1 MEKKSKLSSK
11 KLMIIIAAVF
21 LVCAAALG
29 ILAYSQNRVKQ
40 VASEEDYGY
49 VNPDETK
56 ADPDAGITIDGVL
69 DEKEYQDNNW
79 LYMRNDNGNATVD
92 IAMTSYYGEKGMY
105 FVYDVTESTP
115 IYVNLNRSSTFNSC
129 VEMYLA
135 LSDVTSMDSSEIFEI
150 DLLPTGD
157 MVFKQRNGKGAFMD
171 VATTS
176 DKMAHL
182 GATTKGGEIN
192 TEDCYGYCLE
202 FYIPWDYLEFLGMDV
217 KEIKTDYVFV
227 NTAHIT
233 SYNYAGNAETD
244 RYWYSFAQQLGGNGW
259 GNVSLY
265 YRFDKDGVIG
275 TVPVELVQG
284 DHYTMEG
291 VDRVIPGVKTHVE
304 ITPEDG
310 YAINSI
316 LVNGEEY
323 IKKVSYNEDGSISLD
338 IRGVKEGLKI
348 SASAEAVTEGNKTLS
363 GTVKVHKVGGDSL
376 KGVTASYVGPNGEK
390 PITIDSK
397 GNFKLTDLK
406 QGFYTITVEKAG
418 YEKIERGIYLN
429 RNIDT
434 ELVLEYLMF
443 EVESGRCWQLEYVND
458 GIINKMGGFGSLV
471 TTDSYKKF
479 SVEANFKYYED
490 VAESLEEQDRQEQ
503 RQGIRIKFSNDKYW
517 HIDLL
522 YQKEKYFIQYAK
534 ATTASIFNFRDIYVL
549 SEEEVEKFKSED
561 GIQLKVVRDGN
572 RAIIYL
578 GGNLIAVED
587 LDKEYVN
594 LTARVGFESW
604 GPFTDVRSME
614 YKITSDTGVDVNA
627 LYFGYHKAWDVTKQF
642 EGVVSQP
649 KGGNTVWLRFF
660 EKLTDID
667 MTIKVLDN
675 PKSDKVVP
683 STNLRFEFDNDKVF
697 LASIGINSGDGT
709 IHIWNQKSTT
719 NAKTKSLYKFT
730 TDEQAQYMTEEGID
744 FRFVRSGTELL
755 FFIGGEYKTSVDLSE
770 YIKDDTKAIVSIQH
784 HGDQDVPYVM
794 PFTVSEQTDSVT
806 ITQKESAGKE
816 YKTEKGTTVSVS
828 AEEGYYI
835 KKLSLNGK
843 DVSEGL
849 TLDGRYI
856 FVAEEANYTMKATLV
871 KCIFET
877 TYGWNLLEQNQ
888 GTKDGVTTGMVSLPD
903 GGTTRTNLSF
913 IKKYADMDLTWR
925 IKDHP
930 NSDASNTTAPRTSF
944 EFIFDEVLKGDNKKF
959 TLSVSES
966 NKGVVQIQN
975 TSGLKDKAY
984 YSYYNF
990 DEEDTAK
997 YRSADGIDFRMVRQ
1011 GTNFHLF
1018 VDGEY
1023 KTSVDLSEY
1032 IKADTKATVRINHN
1046 DDEGVKLEMP
1056 YAVTD
1061 KVDIGKIYF
1070 GYHRAW
1076 DVTNQFNGSVSQ
1088 PKGGNTVW
1096 LRFLEKITTMDLN
1109 IKILDNPNSDEEV
1122 PSTNVRFEFDG
1133 GETFLVSVG
1142 VNSNDGTI
1150 HLWNQKSTTNEKAKS
1165 LFKFSAEE
1173 QAQYE
1178 TEEGID
1184 FRVVRNGT
1192 DVLFFLDGEY
1202 KACVDL
1208 SEFVE
1213 ADTPAIVSI
1222 QHVGDKGVPYV
1233 MPFTMIETLTPIK
1246 VKDNTEE
1253 TLGSLKTL
1261 FAYNETIV
1269 VKGDE
1274 LNDSSKYLSAI
1285 QLDNNEETPLSMKG
1299 IITFHVAGDS
1309 HTVTGK
1315 YKTAIFEANNQWI
1328 LVNQNQGTK
1337 DGVTSGV
1344 VTLPNGGDSN
1354 TLYLYRSGSEGQK
1367 GYDYGD
1373 IDLTLT
1379 LRDYQSVGDKP
1390 RYLVKFIF
1398 KTGNGEKVLQL
1409 YVDEGGRIR
1418 TSQHTTLPIGSNVLY
1433 NFTTAEASAYRGN
1446 GIDVR
1451 ILREGAKLS
1460 FYVGGEFKKSL
1471 DLAAHIDNE
1480 TMSRIGIVH
1489 NYEAGVQVDIPY
1501 KLSFPTKK
1509 VIGQD
1514 GAKYLS
1520 ILGDG
1525 ISMCTGMPNNPDGTS
1540 TATNN
1545 STTAVNNA
1553 SSIYGNPLNFGIKD
1567 DWTKTYWGRS
1577 LETNNMQLLVNNSVS
1592 GGKLYEDANATTHKA
1607 GYKRAGE
1614 LHANTGALSGEKPD
1628 VIYLYMGTEDRKQ
1641 TGVNNRI
1648 SEFEQRYRET
1658 LNMFVSK
1665 YPDAEIFCFTTM
1677 AYSESGKYWG
1687 DGTTASQSATPRMQ
1701 MVNASIRKITSEYEN
1716 ATLVDIADII
1726 KNDDTFNS
1734 HFPTTG
1740 TYITPMASTHKK
1752 IAERLQ
1758 EALESQ
1764 FRVESQI
1771 TLVNETED
1779 EGYLSMESPREIYA
1793 LGDKVVIKTEA
1804 VNASHYLHSLTVD
1817 GKKVEVSSDG
1827 TYELTVSRVSH
1838 VVESTFRKKI
1848 FEDNT
1853 SWVLSEQNQ
1862 GTVNGVTSGVVTLL
1876 NGGDSNTLYLYR
1888 SSSDG
1893 QKGYDYGDIDLT
1905 LTLRDYQAV
1914 DGKPRFLV
1922 KFIFKTDSGEKVLQL
1937 YVDEGGRIRTS
1948 QHDSLPIGSNVLYN
1962 FATTEAS
1969 AYRGDGVDVR
1979 ILREGTKLSFYVD
1992 GEFKKSL
1999 DLATHIDSGTMSR
2012 IGIIH
2017 NYDEG
2022 VQVDIPYKLSFP
2034 EKESTEGK
2042 YLSILGDGISM
2053 STGEPDSSL
2062 NNTTIANNNKTPSS
2076 GESGIYGNTVNND
2089 IGSDYTKLYWAQS
2102 LTANGMQLLVNN
2114 SVCEGKMATYDTST
2128 NPILT
2133 RAVNL
2138 HADTGTLNG
2147 TEPDV
2152 IYLYMGTEDRKQ
2164 KNLGDG
2170 QTANLNSF
2178 ETAYRA
2184 TLQAITDEYQDA
2196 EVFCFTT
2203 MGYDSGAAND
2213 PYRGEGGTNPN
2224 SGGVQRMRNANNIIK
2239 KVASEFEHVTLVDI
2253 SHFITKDNY
2262 RSEGYFK
2269 DAGKMITPSLK
2280 AHNKI
2285 AEILQEALES
2295 QFKVGYEISLSST
2308 GKGEVKTDKAA
2319 YKLGNTA
2326 TITTIPA
2333 NDNCYLASLKVDG
2346 EPVEVNAAGTYSF
2359 TVTKNN
2365 HTVEAIFKDKISV
2378 VTINDTSLFYINDKK
2393 TSIADPF
2400 VLDNGD
2406 GTYYLY
2412 GTTASG
2418 LDTYAYSSTDLM
2430 TWTEVGSVLDA
2441 SCKEVLQKDIWA
2453 PEVVKEGDT
2462 YYMFFSATPKSD
2474 GSVGNAEK
2482 QLMVATSKNP
2492 DKGFKL
2498 VDFTDK
2504 HAIDANKYSH
2514 SYAKYLLFEPE
2525 TYTEFAGRNSGYTG
2539 AIDPHPYVDEAGTKY
2554 LFWKVEQ
2561 APGNICVVKMN
2572 NWLEPDW
2579 STAKVVLDSTGELN
2593 DNVEGPAVIKH
2604 GSKYYLTYSTG
2615 TYENNTYQVRVAY
2628 ADSITGAY
2636 TKLSAENGG
2645 ILLSGEQVGNPSI
2658 TGTGHHSFVTVGEQ
2672 LYIVYHKHD
2681 DLSQNG
2687 KDRHH
2692 AIDEVKWNK
2701 NGDDLDVMYVNG
2713 PTSTYQP
2720 KIIGSAY
2727 TNIAGTATV
2736 SGTTDA
2742 SYLTDGLL
2750 SVQKN
2755 GNATF
2760 INNIKETSIA
2770 NTTTFTFEFNSVKE
2784 VGAIMTYNS
2793 KNDTTFF
2800 KNISRIEMI
2809 GEKDGQ
2815 NVIYYMN
2822 NVKFNEAYYTDNK
2835 VIPGSAAYAV
2845 FNPLNIKSIKITVEV
2860 PAGQS
2865 SVGISE
2871 IKILGK

>member
-1 MEKKSKLSSK
+1 MEKTSKLTAK
-11 KLMIIIAAVF
+11 KLIAIIASVF
-21 LVCAAALG
+21 VVCGVVLG
-29 ILAYSQNRVKQ
+29 VLAFIRNHPRQ
-40 VASEEDYGY
+40 VASTEEYGY

-56 ADPDAGITIDGVL
+56 AEPDEGITIDGVL
-69 DEKEYQDNNW
+69 DEAVYQNNKW
-79 LYMRNDNGNATVD
+79 LYLHNDNGNSMVD

-105 FVYDVTESTP
+105 FVYDVTENTP
-115 IYVNLNRSSTFNSC
+115 IYVNLNRSSILNSC

-135 LSDVTSMDSSEIFEI
+135 LSDVTSMESSKIFEI
-150 DLLPTGD
+150 DMLPTGD
-157 MVFKQRNGKGAFMD
+157 FIFKQRNGKGAFMD
-171 VATTS
+171 VATT
-176 DKMAHL
+176 DELMPHL
-182 GATTKGGEIN
+182 GATTKGGKIN
-192 TEDCYGYCLE
+192 TEECYGYNLE
-202 FYIPWDYLEFLGMDV
+202 FFIPWDYMEWLGMDV
-217 KEIKTDYVFV
+217 DTMQTEHVYI
-227 NTAHIT
+227 NPAHIT
-233 SYNYAGNAETD
+233 SFNETGTTETD
-244 RYWYSFAQQLGGNGW
+244 RYWYSFAKQLGGNGW
-259 GNVSLY
+259 GNVPLY
-265 YRFDKDGVIG
+265 YRFDKDGAIG
-275 TVPVELVQG
+275 TSPVELTAG
-284 DHYTMEG
+284 EHYEISG
-291 VDRVIPGVKTHVE
+291 AKAVIPGMKAYVTIK
-304 ITPEDG
+304 PEEG
-310 YAINSI
+310 YALNSI

-323 IKKVSYNEDGSISLD
+323 IKKVSYNEDGSVNLYV
-338 IRGVKEGLKI
+338 RGVKEGLKI
-348 SASAEAVTEGNKTLS
+348 SAVAEQVTEGNKTLS
-363 GTVKVHKVGGDSL
+363 GTVVMHKIGGDSL
-376 KGVTASYVGPNGEK
+376 NGVEVIYSGPNGEK
-390 PITIDSK
+390 PITLDGK
-397 GNFKLTDLK
+397 GGFILPDLK
-406 QGFYTITVEKAG
+406 QGYYTITVEKKG
-418 YEKIERGIYLN
+418 YEKLVRKICLN
-429 RNIDT
+429 RNIET
-434 ELVLEYLMF
+434 ELTLEYQNF
-443 EVESGRCWQLEYVND
+443 TVESGNCWILDDQND
-458 GIINKMGGFGSLV
+458 GTLSKLGGYGSVLTSDTYNKFTVS
-471 TTDSYKKF
+471 
-479 SVEANFKYYED
+479 ANFKYDTELAKTCELTD
-490 VAESLEEQDRQEQ
+490 AVEQ
-503 RQGIRIKFSNDKYW
+503 RQGYRIKFSNDKFW
-517 HIDLL
+517 QIHLL
-522 YQKEKYFIQYAK
+522 HQDGKYIIQYAK
-534 ATTASIFNFRDIYVL
+534 FTGDKSVSKFRSVYEL
-549 SEEEVEKFKSED
+549 SESDIAKYQSKE
-561 GIQLKVVRDGN
+561 GIQFKIMRDGRYAN
-572 RAIIYL
+572 LYL
-578 GGNLIAVED
+578 DGQLVMIEK
-587 LDKEYVN
+587 LDEAYKG
-594 LTARVGFESW
+594 TSAQIGFESW
-604 GPFTDVRSME
+604 VLNREDVTSID
-614 YKITSDTGVDVNA
+614 YKITSGTAFDIKKF
-627 LYFGYHKAWDVTKQF
+627 YFGYHKAWDVTTQY
-642 EGVVSQP
+642 EGYVTQP
-649 KGGNTVWLRFF
+649 KGGNTVWLRFY

-667 MTIKVLDN
+667 MTINVLDN

-730 TDEQAQYMTEEGID
+730 ADEQAQYMTEKGID
-744 FRFVRSGTELL
+744 FRFVRSGTELI

-770 YIKDDTKAIVSIQH
+770 YIKDDTKAIVSLQH
-784 HGDQDVPYVM
+784 YGDQDVPYVM
-794 PFTVSEQTDSVT
+794 KFTVSEKTDSVT

-856 FVAEEANYTMKATLV
+856 FVAEEANYNMKATLV
-871 KCIFET
+871 RCIFET

-903 GGTTRTNLSF
+903 GGTTRTNLNF
-913 IKKYADMDLTWR
+913 LKKYADMDLTWR

-930 NSDASNTTAPRTSF
+930 DSDASNKTAPRTSF
-944 EFIFDEVLKGDNKKF
+944 EFVFDEVLKGDNKKF

-975 TSGLKDKAY
+975 LSGLKDKQY

-997 YRSADGIDFRMVRQ
+997 YCTADGIDFRMVRQ

-1032 IKADTKATVRINHN
+1032 IKADTKAQVRINHN

-1070 GYHRAW
+1070 GYHSAW

-1088 PKGGNTVW
+1088 PNGGNDKW
-1096 LRFLEKITTMDLN
+1096 LRFLEKLTTMDLN

-1150 HLWNQKSTTNEKAKS
+1150 HLWNQKSTTNEKTKS

-1208 SEFVE
+1208 SEFVK

-1233 MPFTMIETLTPIK
+1233 MPFTMVETLTPIK
-1246 VKDNTEE
+1246 VKDNTEAA
-1253 TLGSLKTL
+1253 LGSLKTL
-1261 FAYNETIV
+1261 FVYNGTIV
-1269 VKGDE
+1269 VKEDE

-1285 QLDNNEETPLSMKG
+1285 QLDDNEETPLNMKG
-1299 IITFHVAGDS
+1299 IMTFHVEGDS

-1315 YKTAIFEANNQWI
+1315 YKTAIFEANNEWI
-1328 LVNQNQGTK
+1328 LVNQNQGTEN
-1337 DGVTSGV
+1337 GVTSGV

-1354 TLYLYRSGSEGQK
+1354 TLYLYRSGSKGQE

-1398 KTGNGEKVLQL
+1398 KTDNGEKVLQL

-1418 TSQHTTLPIGSNVLY
+1418 ISKHDNLPIESHVLY
-1433 NFTTAEASAYRGN
+1433 KFTTAESAAYRDN

-1451 ILREGAKLS
+1451 ILREGTKLS
-1460 FYVGGEFKKSL
+1460 FYVGGEFRKSL

-1480 TMSRIGIVH
+1480 TMSRIGIIH

-1514 GAKYLS
+1514 GTKYLS
-1520 ILGDG
+1520 ILGDE
-1525 ISMCTGMPNNPDGTS
+1525 ISMSTGKPENSDNNT
-1540 TATNN
+1540 TTFTNN
-1545 STTAVNNA
+1545 TTC
-1553 SSIYGNPLNFGIKD
+1553 IYGNGRNFGIGN
-1567 DWTKTYWGRS
+1567 DWTKLYWGQS
-1577 LETNNMQLLVNNSVS
+1577 LVTNNLQLLVNNSAS
-1592 GGKLYEDANATTHKA
+1592 DGLLYTTRSEDSSKLA
-1607 GYKRAGE
+1607 GYLRANQ
-1614 LHANTGALSGEKPD
+1614 LHDNTDAGITNGTEPD
-1628 VIYLYMGTEDRKQ
+1628 IIYLYMGTLDYMD
-1641 TGVNNRI
+1641 T
-1648 SEFEQRYRET
+1648 
-1658 LNMFVSK
+1658 
-1665 YPDAEIFCFTTM
+1665 AE
-1677 AYSESGKYWG
+1677 
-1687 DGTTASQSATPRMQ
+1687 ATPIAEKYEATLQ
-1701 MVNASIRKITSEYEN
+1701 TITSEYGDAEVFCFTVMPYFRSASGFPPESMIIRMKALNNCIRDIASKYEN
-1716 ATLVDIADII
+1716 VTLVDIENII
-1726 KNDDTFNS
+1726 TSENYTEYYPSIGSN
-1734 HFPTTG
+1734 HIMPNAAG
-1740 TYITPMASTHKK
+1740 HEL
-1752 IAERLQ
+1752 IAARLQ
-1758 EALESQ
+1758 KALESQ
-1764 FRVESQI
+1764 FAIESQI
-1771 TLVNETED
+1771 TLVNETEN
-1779 EGYLSMESPREIYA
+1779 EGYLSINSSKETYA
-1793 LGDKVVIKTEA
+1793 LGDKVVIKAEP
-1804 VNASHYLHSLTVD
+1804 VNSAYYLHSLTVD
-1817 GKKVEVSSDG
+1817 GKEVEVTSDG
-1827 TYELTVSRVSH
+1827 TYELTVSKVSH
-1838 VVESTFRKKI
+1838 VVESTFRKKV
-1848 FEDNT
+1848 FRDNEN
-1853 SWVLSEQNQ
+1853 WNLAKQNQ
-1862 GTVNGVTSGVVTLL
+1862 GTVDGVT
-1876 NGGDSNTLYLYR
+1876 NGTITIPGNTQNWLYLYEKEN
-1888 SSSDG
+1888 G
-1893 QKGYDYGDIDLT
+1893 VAQYGDVDLT
-1905 LTLRDYQAV
+1905 FTLKDFGGSGNSWSQI
-1914 DGKPRFLV
+1914 
-1922 KFIFKTDSGEKVLQL
+1922 KFAFKNANNEEKVLFLTVSEKNEKAVFEITNSSSMQ
-1937 YVDEGGRIRTS
+1937 
-1948 QHDSLPIGSNVLYN
+1948 IG
-1962 FATTEAS
+1962 TTICELD
-1969 AYRGDGVDVR
+1969 YTKYTDKGVDIRVV
-1979 ILREGTKLSFYVD
+1979 REGTKILLYADVNNE
-1992 GEFKKSL
+1992 GENIFKKRIDIPEYIEEGSL
-1999 DLATHIDSGTMSR
+1999 AR
-2012 IGIIH
+2012 IGINH
-2017 NYDEG
+2017 NGDGGKQIE
-2022 VQVDIPYKLSFP
+2022 IPYKLSFP
-2034 EKESTEGK
+2034 EKESIEGK

-2062 NNTTIANNNKTPSS
+2062 NNTTIANNQKTPSS
-2076 GESGIYGNTVNND
+2076 GENGIYGNKVDND

-2102 LTANGMQLLVNN
+2102 LTTNGMQLLVNN

-2128 NPILT
+2128 NPVLT

-2178 ETAYRA
+2178 ETAYRT

-2213 PYRGEGGTNPN
+2213 PYRGEGGTNPD

-2308 GKGEVKTDKAA
+2308 GKGEVKTDKVA

-2378 VTINDTSLFYINDKK
+2378 ATINDTSLFYINDKK

-2482 QLMVATSKNP
+2482 QLMVATSKYP

-2498 VDFTDK
+2498 VDFTGK
-2504 HAIDANKYSH
+2504 RTIDATKYPQG
-2514 SYAKYLLFEPE
+2514 YTKYLLFEPE
-2525 TYTEFAGRNSGYTG
+2525 IYTTFAGGNSGYTG
-2539 AIDPHPYVDEAGTKY
+2539 AIDPHLYTDEDGTKY
-2554 LFWKVEQ
+2554 LFWKIEQ
-2561 APGNICVVKMN
+2561 VPARICVVTMKS
-2572 NWLEPDW
+2572 WLEPDW
-2579 STAKVVLDSTGELN
+2579 NTAKVVLTSEGEDN
-2593 DNVEGPAVIKH
+2593 DNVEGPEVIERS
-2604 GSKYYLTYSTG
+2604 GKYYLTYSTG
-2615 TYENNTYQVRVAY
+2615 TYEDNSYQVRVAV
-2628 ADSITGAY
+2628 ADSITGTY
-2636 TKLSAENGG
+2636 KKLSAQKGG
-2645 ILLSGEQVGNPSI
+2645 ILLSGKQVGNPSI
-2658 TGTGHHSFVTVGEQ
+2658 TGTGHHSFVTVGDQ
-2672 LYIVYHKHD
+2672 LYIIYHKHD
-2681 DLSQNG
+2681 DLSKNG

-2692 AIDEVKWNK
+2692 AIDEVKWIK

-2720 KIIGSAY
+2720 KIIGSQY
-2727 TNIAGTATV
+2727 SNIAGIAAV
-2736 SGTTDA
+2736 LGTDA
-2742 SYLTDGLL
+2742 SYLKDGLI

-2755 GNATF
+2755 GNTTF
-2760 INNIKETSIA
+2760 TNLVKETEI
-2770 NTTTFTFEFNSVKE
+2770 NKTTTFTFEFDSVKE
-2784 VGAIMTYNS
+2784 VGAIMAYNS
-2793 KNDTTFF
+2793 KEDLAFF
-2800 KNISRIEMI
+2800 KSVLRIELI
-2809 GEKDGQ
+2809 GEND
-2815 NVIYYMN
+2815 VYYIDDIAFDVAN
-2822 NVKFNEAYYTDNK
+2822 YADNK
-2835 VIPGSAAYAV
+2835 VTPASAAYAV
-2845 FNPLNIKSIKITVEV
+2845 FESLQVKTIKITVEV
-2860 PAGQS
+2860 PKGQEK
-2865 SVGISE
+2865 VGISE

>member
-1 MEKKSKLSSK
+1 MEKTSKLTTK
-11 KLMIIIAAVF
+11 KLIAIIASVF
-21 LVCAAALG
+21 VVCGVVLG
-29 ILAYSQNRVKQ
+29 VLAFIRNHPRQ
-40 VASEEDYGY
+40 VASTEEYGY

-56 ADPDAGITIDGVL
+56 AEPDEGITIDGVL
-69 DEKEYQDNNW
+69 DEAVYQNNKW
-79 LYMRNDNGNATVD
+79 LYLHNDNGNSMVD

-105 FVYDVTESTP
+105 FVYDVTENTP
-115 IYVNLNRSSTFNSC
+115 IYVNLNRSSILNSC

-135 LSDVTSMDSSEIFEI
+135 LSDVTSMESSKIFEI
-150 DLLPTGD
+150 DMLPTGD
-157 MVFKQRNGKGAFMD
+157 FIFKQRNGKGAFMD
-171 VATTS
+171 VATT
-176 DKMAHL
+176 DELMPHL
-182 GATTKGGEIN
+182 GATTKGGKIN
-192 TEDCYGYCLE
+192 TEECYGYNLE
-202 FYIPWDYLEFLGMDV
+202 FFIPWDYMEWLGMDV
-217 KEIKTDYVFV
+217 DTMQTEHVYI
-227 NTAHIT
+227 NPAHIT
-233 SYNYAGNAETD
+233 SFNETGTTETD
-244 RYWYSFAQQLGGNGW
+244 RYWYSFAKQLGGNGW
-259 GNVSLY
+259 GNVPLY
-265 YRFDKDGVIG
+265 YRFDKDGAIG
-275 TVPVELVQG
+275 TSPVELTAG
-284 DHYTMEG
+284 EHYEISG
-291 VDRVIPGVKTHVE
+291 AKAVIPGMKAYVTIK
-304 ITPEDG
+304 PEEG
-310 YAINSI
+310 YALKSI
-316 LVNGEEY
+316 LVNGEEH
-323 IKKVSYNEDGSISLD
+323 IKKVSYNEDGSVNLYV
-338 IRGVKEGLKI
+338 RGVKEGLKI
-348 SASAEAVTEGNKTLS
+348 SAVAEQVTEGNKTLS
-363 GTVKVHKVGGDSL
+363 GTVVMHKIGGDSL
-376 KGVTASYVGPNGEK
+376 NGVEVIYSGPNGEK
-390 PITIDSK
+390 PITLDGK
-397 GNFKLTDLK
+397 GGFILPDLK
-406 QGFYTITVEKAG
+406 QGYYTITVEKKG
-418 YEKIERGIYLN
+418 YEKLVRKICLN
-429 RNIDT
+429 RNIET
-434 ELVLEYLMF
+434 ELTLEYQNF
-443 EVESGRCWQLEYVND
+443 TVESGNCWILDDQND
-458 GIINKMGGFGSLV
+458 GTLSKLGGYGSVLTSDTYNKFTVS
-471 TTDSYKKF
+471 
-479 SVEANFKYYED
+479 ANFKYDTELAKTCELTD
-490 VAESLEEQDRQEQ
+490 AVEQ
-503 RQGIRIKFSNDKYW
+503 RQGYRIKFSNDKFW
-517 HIDLL
+517 QIHLL
-522 YQKEKYFIQYAK
+522 HQDGKYIIQYAK
-534 ATTASIFNFRDIYVL
+534 FTGDKSVSKFRSVYEL
-549 SEEEVEKFKSED
+549 SESDIAKYQSKE
-561 GIQLKVVRDGN
+561 GIQFKIMRDGRYAN
-572 RAIIYL
+572 LYL
-578 GGNLIAVED
+578 DGQLVMIEK
-587 LDKEYVN
+587 LDEAYKG
-594 LTARVGFESW
+594 TSAQIGFESW
-604 GPFTDVRSME
+604 VLNREDVTSID
-614 YKITSDTGVDVNA
+614 YKITSGTAFDIKKF
-627 LYFGYHKAWDVTKQF
+627 YFGYHKAWDVTTQY
-642 EGVVSQP
+642 EGYVTQP
-649 KGGNTVWLRFF
+649 KGGNTVWLRFY

-667 MTIKVLDN
+667 MTINVLDN

-730 TDEQAQYMTEEGID
+730 ADEQAQYMTEKGID

-770 YIKDDTKAIVSIQH
+770 YIKDDTKAIVSLQH
-784 HGDQDVPYVM
+784 YGDQDVPYVM
-794 PFTVSEQTDSVT
+794 KFTVSEKTDSVT

-856 FVAEEANYTMKATLV
+856 FVAEEANYNMKATLV
-871 KCIFET
+871 RCIFET

-903 GGTTRTNLSF
+903 GGTTRTNLNF
-913 IKKYADMDLTWR
+913 LKKYADMDLTWR

-930 NSDASNTTAPRTSF
+930 DSDASNKTAPRTSF
-944 EFIFDEVLKGDNKKF
+944 EFVFDEVLKGDNKKF

-975 TSGLKDKAY
+975 LSGLKDKQY

-997 YRSADGIDFRMVRQ
+997 YCTADGIDFRMVRQ
-1011 GTNFHLF
+1011 GTKFHLF

-1032 IKADTKATVRINHN
+1032 ITADTKATVRINHN

-1088 PKGGNTVW
+1088 PNGGNTVW
-1096 LRFLEKITTMDLN
+1096 LRFLEKLTTMDLN

-1208 SEFVE
+1208 SEFVK

-1222 QHVGDKGVPYV
+1222 QHVGDKGVPYI
-1233 MPFTMIETLTPIK
+1233 MPFTMVETLTPIK
-1246 VKDNTEE
+1246 VKDNTEAA
-1253 TLGSLKTL
+1253 LGSLKTL
-1261 FAYNETIV
+1261 FAYNGTIV
-1269 VKGDE
+1269 VKEDK

-1285 QLDNNEETPLSMKG
+1285 QLDDDEETPLNMKG
-1299 IITFHVAGDS
+1299 IMTFHVEGDS

-1328 LVNQNQGTK
+1328 LVNQNQGTEN
-1337 DGVTSGV
+1337 GVTSGV

-1398 KTGNGEKVLQL
+1398 KTDNGEKVLQL

-1418 TSQHTTLPIGSNVLY
+1418 TSQHATLPIGSNVLY
-1433 NFTTAEASAYRGN
+1433 NFTTAETSAYRGN

-1451 ILREGAKLS
+1451 ILREGTKLS
-1460 FYVGGEFKKSL
+1460 FYVGGEFRKSL

-1501 KLSFPTKK
+1501 KLSFPTRK

-1525 ISMCTGMPNNPDGTS
+1525 ISMCTGMPNNPDGTA

-1614 LHANTGALSGEKPD
+1614 LHADTGALSGEKPD

-1677 AYSESGKYWG
+1677 AYSEGGKYWG

-1701 MVNASIRKITSEYEN
+1701 MVNASIRKIASEYEN

-1726 KNDDTFNS
+1726 KNDATFSS
-1734 HFPTTG
+1734 HFPATG
-1740 TYITPMASTHKK
+1740 TYITPLAYTHEL
-1752 IAERLQ
+1752 IAARLQ
-1758 EALESQ
+1758 KALESQ
-1764 FRVESQI
+1764 FAIESQI
-1771 TLVNETED
+1771 TLVNGTQD

-1804 VNASHYLHSLTVD
+1804 VNAAHYLHSLTVD

-1853 SWVLSEQNQ
+1853 SWILSEQNQ
-1862 GTVNGVTSGVVTLL
+1862 GTENGVTRGIVTLP

-1888 SSSDG
+1888 SGSDG
-1893 QKGYDYGDIDLT
+1893 QRGYDYGDIDLT

-1914 DGKPRFLV
+1914 DGRPRFLV

-1962 FATTEAS
+1962 FTTEEAS
-1969 AYRGDGVDVR
+1969 AYRGDGIDVR
-1979 ILREGTKLSFYVD
+1979 ILRKGAKLSFYVG
-1992 GEFKKSL
+1992 GEFKKNL
-1999 DLATHIDSGTMSR
+1999 DLAAYIDNGTMSR
-2012 IGIIH
+2012 VGIIH
-2017 NYDEG
+2017 NYDAG

-2034 EKESTEGK
+2034 EKESIEGK

-2062 NNTTIANNNKTPSS
+2062 NNTTIANNQKTPSS

-2089 IGSDYTKLYWAQS
+2089 IGSEYTILYWAQS
-2102 LTANGMQLLVNN
+2102 LTANGMQLLANI

-2128 NPILT
+2128 NPVLT

-2178 ETAYRA
+2178 ETAYRT

-2239 KVASEFEHVTLVDI
+2239 KVASEFEHVTLGDI

-2308 GKGEVKTDKAA
+2308 GKGEVKTDKIA

-2378 VTINDTSLFYINDKK
+2378 ATINDTSLFYINDKK

-2482 QLMVATSKNP
+2482 QLMVATSKYP

-2498 VDFTDK
+2498 VDFTGK
-2504 HAIDANKYSH
+2504 RTIDATKYPQG
-2514 SYAKYLLFEPE
+2514 YTKYLLFEPE
-2525 TYTEFAGRNSGYTG
+2525 IYTTFAGGNSGYTG
-2539 AIDPHPYVDEAGTKY
+2539 AIDPHLYTDEDGTKY
-2554 LFWKVEQ
+2554 LFWKIEQ
-2561 APGNICVVKMN
+2561 APARICVVTMKS
-2572 NWLEPDW
+2572 WLEPDW
-2579 STAKVVLDSTGELN
+2579 NTAKVVLTSEGEDN
-2593 DNVEGPAVIKH
+2593 DNVEGPEVIERS
-2604 GSKYYLTYSTG
+2604 GKYYLTYSTG
-2615 TYENNTYQVRVAY
+2615 TYEDNSYQVRVAV
-2628 ADSITGAY
+2628 ADSITGTY
-2636 TKLSAENGG
+2636 KKLSAQKGG
-2645 ILLSGEQVGNPSI
+2645 ILLSGKQVGNPSI
-2658 TGTGHHSFVTVGEQ
+2658 TGTGHHSFVTVGDQ
-2672 LYIVYHKHD
+2672 LYIIYHKHD
-2681 DLSQNG
+2681 DLSKNG

-2692 AIDEVKWNK
+2692 AIDEVKWIK

-2720 KIIGSAY
+2720 KIIGSQY
-2727 TNIAGTATV
+2727 SNIAGIAAV
-2736 SGTTDA
+2736 LGTDA
-2742 SYLTDGLL
+2742 SYLKDGLI

-2755 GNATF
+2755 GNTTF
-2760 INNIKETSIA
+2760 TNLVKETEI
-2770 NTTTFTFEFNSVKE
+2770 NKTTTFTFEFDSVKE
-2784 VGAIMTYNS
+2784 VGAIMAYNS
-2793 KNDTTFF
+2793 KNDSAFF
-2800 KNISRIEMI
+2800 KSVSRIELI
-2809 GEKDGQ
+2809 GEND
-2815 NVIYYMN
+2815 VYYIDDIAFDAAN
-2822 NVKFNEAYYTDNK
+2822 YADNK
-2835 VIPGSAAYAV
+2835 VTPASAAYAV
-2845 FNPLNIKSIKITVEV
+2845 FESLQVKTIKITVEV
-2860 PAGQS
+2860 PKGQEK
-2865 SVGISE
+2865 VGISE